1 MYTYNNN
8 YWKIA
13 RNLKRSR
20 KGYMGRVGKRKGKD
34 KYYYIILSKILVK
47 KTCIRS
53 QKPAGRGGVH
63 L

>member
-1 MYTYNNN
+1 
-8 YWKIA
+8 
-13 RNLKRSR
+13 
-20 KGYMGRVGKRKGKD
+20 MGRVGKRKGKD